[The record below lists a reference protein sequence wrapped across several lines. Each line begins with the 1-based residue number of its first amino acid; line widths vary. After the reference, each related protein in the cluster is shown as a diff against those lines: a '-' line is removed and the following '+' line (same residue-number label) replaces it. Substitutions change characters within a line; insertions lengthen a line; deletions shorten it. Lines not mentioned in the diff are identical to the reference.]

1 MNVLFEQFN
10 SIQELL
16 RTIDNRPID
25 YHFKGRESS
34 QEKGDKS
41 WMGTTTYEE
50 AEKLLINGWNEHIQQ
65 MREGVS
71 SSLNK
76 AETGQINKRRPQ
88 NSVVGFTPHVPNAI
102 LGLPHSMIEIKQQPQ
117 KVKTVT
123 IIYNTSVLAD
133 WTPQQVLKSGIA
145 VLRLINKIEQDGVKV
160 RLISEFKSSIVN
172 GVEFG
177 IARVILKDF
186 KDHLDLKKLAFPF
199 ANAGMQRRI
208 GFRWQETVPGQTQDW
223 AYGGYG
229 KSIGNTH
236 SYRDCKKL
244 LQDNG
249 LLKENEYYITVQF
262 CYNECNNDAVVLAE
276 KLNIKY

>member
-10 SIQELL
+10 SISELL
-16 RTIDNRPID
+16 RTIDNRPVD
-25 YHFKGRESS
+25 YHFRGCESS
-34 QEKGDKS
+34 QQKGNKS
-41 WMGTTTYEE
+41 WKGTTTYDE

-65 MREGVS
+65 MREGIS
-71 SSLNK
+71 SRLNK

-117 KVKTVT
+117 KVKTIT

-133 WTPQQVLKSGIA
+133 WTPEQVLKSGIA

-160 RLISEFKSSIVN
+160 RLISEFKSSIMNNVEL
-172 GVEFG
+172 GVV
-177 IARVILKDF
+177 RVILKDF

-223 AYGGYG
+223 SNSYGR
-229 KSIGNTH
+229 SIGDVYDYEQCIEMLK
-236 SYRDCKKL
+236 S
-244 LQDNG
+244 NG
-249 LLKENEYYITVQF
+249 LLNGNEYYITVQF
-262 CYNECNNDAVVLAE
+262 CYKKCKNDPVVLAK